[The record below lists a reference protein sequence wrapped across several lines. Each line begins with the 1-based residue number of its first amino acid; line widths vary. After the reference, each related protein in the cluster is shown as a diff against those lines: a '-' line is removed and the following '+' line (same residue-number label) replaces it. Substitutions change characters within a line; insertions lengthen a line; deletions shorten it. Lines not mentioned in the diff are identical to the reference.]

1 MFNMDEEEQMVIFRE
16 CGCSVRKA
24 RGMQQDQPDKLQ
36 LIFNVI
42 EILSSWACQLPS
54 MGSSVRENIFR
65 YLNRLEMDGVGPE
78 GCLTKLDNIYTGVEF
93 IQNCI
98 H

>member
-1 MFNMDEEEQMVIFRE
+1 
-16 CGCSVRKA
+16 
-24 RGMQQDQPDKLQ
+24 
-36 LIFNVI
+36 
-42 EILSSWACQLPS
+42 

-65 YLNRLEMDGVGPE
+65 YLNQLEMDGVGPE